1 MNVYNLFFN
10 ILIYYILI
18 YFAFIVFKIIFGNF
32 NIKDY
37 FLLNNLEFIV
47 KKILSI
53 ILNLVIVTLA
63 FLGLYYIAIVDLE
76 FCSNIVAFILI
87 ILLIKFS
94 IDFSFYISNNKFIKA
109 LTEKIF
115 NKNKK
120 I

>member
-1 MNVYNLFFN
+1 MYIIFFFN

-37 FLLNNLEFIV
+37 FFKNNLEFIV

-63 FLGLYYIAIVDLE
+63 FFGLYYII
-76 FCSNIVAFILI
+76 
-87 ILLIKFS
+87 
-94 IDFSFYISNNKFIKA
+94 
-109 LTEKIF
+109 
-115 NKNKK
+115 
-120 I
+120 